1 MDNGGPSYISCE
13 KKSLLAGFA
22 GRTVLGLPERDLHYI
37 LFLQL
42 QLQVTI
48 DSIASSSLDLRKA
61 THAAAIVGLL
71 KISFA
76 ERLQLVGQSIL
87 IWGVSLLG
95 SHRICRMVMAKA
107 SLCGRKEHG
116 VIREGWPGTSR

>member
-1 MDNGGPSYISCE
+1 MAWEGVLAWIQDPGMDIGEPSYISCE

-22 GRTVLGLPERDLHYI
+22 VRTVLGLPEWGLHYI

-48 DSIASSSLDLRKA
+48 DSIASSSLNLRKE

-71 KISFA
+71 GLA
-76 ERLQLVGQSIL
+76 
-87 IWGVSLLG
+87 LLKDY
-95 SHRICRMVMAKA
+95 SWSASPFSSRMFHCWEAIEFVA
-107 SLCGRKEHG
+107 
-116 VIREGWPGTSR
+116 W